1 MVKRKGLFDKMNAGT
16 RIRTLEGTKPLPPQ
30 GSPLDRSG
38 PPANACK
45 SKKQHIFKIMQKI
58 YILKNLNS

>member
-16 RIRTLEGTKPLPPQ
+16 RIRTLEGTKPLLPQ

-38 PPANACK
+38 TPACK
-45 SKKQHIFKIMQKI
+45 FKKQHIFKIMQKI